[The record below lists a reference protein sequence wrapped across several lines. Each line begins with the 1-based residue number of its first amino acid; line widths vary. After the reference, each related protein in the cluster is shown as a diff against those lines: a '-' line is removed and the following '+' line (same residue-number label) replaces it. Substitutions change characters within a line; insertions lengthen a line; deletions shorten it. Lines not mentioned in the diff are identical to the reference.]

1 MNKKDFDAL
10 VNKGAVTQVGIVAD
24 AEKLDNEKFT
34 ILHMTQCEV
43 VAEMSDNT
51 TADAEPTTDR
61 TPAAEAAP
69 AEAAPAEA
77 APAEAAP
84 AEEPVA
90 EPVAEEAPAAPAK
103 KSRKSKNAAPSV
115 DPVE

>member
-34 ILHMTQCEV
+34 SLHMTQHEV
-43 VAEMSDNT
+43 VAEMPGNT
-51 TADAEPTTDR
+51 T
-61 TPAAEAAP
+61 

-90 EPVAEEAPAAPAK
+90 EPVAEEAPAAPTK
-103 KSRKSKNAAPSV
+103 KSKKSKNVAPSV

>member
-69 AEAAPAEA
+69 AEAAPAE
-77 APAEAAP
+77 
-84 AEEPVA
+84 EPVA

>member
-43 VAEMSDNT
+43 VAEMPDNT

-69 AEAAPAEA
+69 AEAAPAEE
-77 APAEAAP
+77 PA
-84 AEEPVA
+84 A
-90 EPVAEEAPAAPAK
+90 EPVAEEAPAAPGK

-115 DPVE
+115 DPVEEEV

>member
-69 AEAAPAEA
+69 AEAAPAE
-77 APAEAAP
+77 
-84 AEEPVA
+84 EPVA
-90 EPVAEEAPAAPAK
+90 EPVAEEAPAAPTK
-103 KSRKSKNAAPSV
+103 KSKKSKNTAPSV

>member
-61 TPAAEAAP
+61 TPVAEAAP
-69 AEAAPAEA
+69 AEAV
-77 APAEAAP
+77 PAEAAP

-90 EPVAEEAPAAPAK
+90 EPVAKEAPAAPAK
-103 KSRKSKNAAPSV
+103 KSKKSKNVAPSV